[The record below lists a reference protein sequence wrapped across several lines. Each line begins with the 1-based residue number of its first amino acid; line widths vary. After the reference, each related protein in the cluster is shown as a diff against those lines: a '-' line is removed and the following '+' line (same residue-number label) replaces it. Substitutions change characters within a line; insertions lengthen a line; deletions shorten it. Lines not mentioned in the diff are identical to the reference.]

1 MADQAPPAV
10 RVAGLPPGVTPGPLG
25 TRFVAYL
32 IDGVVTTLIAVLPV
46 VLIWY
51 TNLSPAVIATVAS
64 ILMLAWAVLVWWM
77 FAVRGAGPGM
87 QLMHLQ
93 LVALANGRPIG
104 WGRFLLRQLIL
115 FGLALT
121 GIGLL
126 LMVIFLAQHPRRQGW
141 HDLAVNSVVIK
152 ERQLARSRPASQPR
166 HAAAPEAGL
175 SAAGQPAQTPGQPA
189 APGSVSPS
197 ALAPPPHYPSPEG
210 VPAGYPSP
218 QSAPAGYPSPQ
229 GPPGGYP
236 SSPQRSPERRTPTSS
251 PLPGGT
257 PPAYEPASH
266 SAPGRPSDPAS
277 QPLQPAGHGPAGYGS
292 VPPPL
297 VPPEALQSPPG
308 SRFGAGQPG
317 AGQPGAGQFTP
328 GSGPEPVAGAGSG
341 SGRSQTVPSSATSWR
356 AVLDDGRQIVIEG
369 LVLLGRNPQA
379 RPGEEHATLI
389 KVADTTRTVSK
400 SHLEISL
407 DARGLHIVDRGSTNG
422 STVTSVS
429 GVTRRCA
436 PGEPIQVEPG
446 SIVSFGDHWLEVRR
460 G

>member
-10 RVAGLPPGVTPGPLG
+10 RVAGLPPGVAPGPLG

-32 IDGVVTTLIAVLPV
+32 IDSVVTALLATLPV
-46 VLIWY
+46 VLVWY
-51 TNLSPAVIATVAS
+51 TNLSPTLIATVAS
-64 ILMLAWAVLVWWM
+64 VLMLAWAVLVWWM

-87 QLMHLQ
+87 RLMHLQ
-93 LVALANGRPIG
+93 LVGLANGRPIG

-126 LMVIFLAQHPRRQGW
+126 LMVVFLVQHPRRQGW

-152 ERQLARSRPASQPR
+152 ERQLARPQPAAQPR
-166 HAAAPEAGL
+166 HAAVPAVAGP
-175 SAAGQPAQTPGQPA
+175 ATDGQLAQPPGTPM
-189 APGSVSPS
+189 APGSASPS
-197 ALAPPPHYPSPEG
+197 ALAPPGGYPSPAG
-210 VPAGYPSP
+210 GPGGYPSP
-218 QSAPAGYPSPQ
+218 QAAPAGYPSRQ
-229 GPPGGYP
+229 G
-236 SSPQRSPERRTPTSS
+236 SPDRGAPVVGTQPI
-251 PLPGGT
+251 GT
-257 PPAYEPASH
+257 PPYEPDPRTD
-266 SAPGRPSDPAS
+266 PGRPSGPVS
-277 QPLQPAGHGPAGYGS
+277 QPLQPAGYGS
-292 VPPPL
+292 NQSPSGAPPQ
-297 VPPEALQSPPG
+297 ALQPP
-308 SRFGAGQPG
+308 SSFRPGASQPGGGQPG
-317 AGQPGAGQFTP
+317 GGQVGGGQAGGGQ
-328 GSGPEPVAGAGSG
+328 AGAG
-341 SGRSQTVPSSATSWR
+341 TVPAAPGSAAGSAWPEPPRSAGATWR
-356 AVLDDGRQIVIEG
+356 AVLDDGREIVVDG

-407 DARGLHIVDRGSTNG
+407 DPRGLHVVDRGSTNG

-460 G
+460 D